1 MPSSNSQKPSER
13 ILTASQ
19 KDAMNEIHY
28 VNNIVNEVGTILDEF
43 ELRIS
48 ALETSKNR
56 VYKFDK
62 LEYHPHDPQEKC
74 TGNCPQ

>member
-1 MPSSNSQKPSER
+1 MPSIELSQSAYDELKKHF
-13 ILTASQ
+13 IDKQYKA
-19 KDAMNEIHY
+19 
-28 VNNIVNEVGTILDEF
+28 NIKNPFLGEMFNIFDEF

-62 LEYHPHDPQEKC
+62 LVYHPHDPQEKC
-74 TGNCPQ
+74 TDICPQ